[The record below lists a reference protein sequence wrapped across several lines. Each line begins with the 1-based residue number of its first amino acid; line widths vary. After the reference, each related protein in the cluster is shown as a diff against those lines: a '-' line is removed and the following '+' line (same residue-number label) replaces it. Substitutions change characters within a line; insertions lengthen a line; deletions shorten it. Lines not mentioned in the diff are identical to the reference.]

1 MTRIILSG
9 AGGAMGRVVA
19 KCARESGKFTIVAGI
34 DVVTEQRGDF
44 HVFGNLADC
53 TVPADVIIDF
63 SHPAALEPLLSAAIP
78 RKLPMVIATT
88 GLSTAQIAKIHK
100 AADSI
105 PVFFS
110 FNMSLG
116 VSLMVELAKISAR
129 VLGSDFDVEIVEKHH
144 NKKIDAPSGTAL
156 MLADGVSSVLGGGE
170 LQYTYNR
177 NSSRKPRGKN
187 EIGIHSIR
195 GGTIVGE
202 HDILFA
208 GKDEIVTIRHSAGS
222 KKIFATGALSAAEYI
237 VGKAPGLYSMSD
249 LI

>member
-19 KCARESGKFTIVAGI
+19 EYARESGRFTVVAGI
-34 DVVTEQRGDF
+34 DIITEQKDDF
-44 HVFGNLADC
+44 HVFKNLLDC
-53 TVPADVIIDF
+53 TVPADAVIDF
-63 SHPAALEPLLSAAIP
+63 SHPAALEPLLSAAVP
-78 RKLPMVIATT
+78 RKLPVVIATT
-88 GLSTAQIAKIHK
+88 GLSSSQIAKIHK
-100 AADSI
+100 AAESI

-116 VSLMVELAKISAR
+116 ISLMVELAKIAAR
-129 VLGSDFDVEIVEKHH
+129 VLGSDFDVEIMEKHH

-156 MLADGVSSVLGGGE
+156 MLADGVSSVLGDD
-170 LQYTYNR
+170 LLYAYNR

-208 GKDEIVTIRHSAGS
+208 GKDEIITISHSAGS

-237 VGKAPGLYSMSD
+237 AGKAPGLYSMSD